1 MKEHI
6 IAKYAESTIY
16 DRELLTRLY
25 DYLYSLVGEEKIEIA
40 MQEWVENRDLLQ
52 FELGWKGEK

>member
-1 MKEHI
+1 MKEHT

-25 DYLYSLVGEEKIEIA
+25 DYLYRLVGEYKIEIA
-40 MQEWVENRDLLQ
+40 MQEWVENEDLLQ
-52 FELGWKGEK
+52 FELGWKGDK